1 MRKITA
7 KRARGSAIMTLVAVP
22 FGLKAAAG
30 YANTIRRPDFNRKKN
45 DPAYNGPIIIAEGDF
60 WFCHPAEFPF
70 APTDSPKDLISWLA
84 QEFAV
89 LDVGVPGALAA
100 QYRDQFF
107 GLEGNA
113 GLRQELLT
121 HQPDILLLSGGG
133 NDLLGD
139 LEKHLPLNDRP
150 LEQYLAGDF
159 RKVMDGVIPDL
170 EWVARKS
177 VETVTTKD
185 LAIIF
190 NGYDVAVPG
199 GGKGGDWLR
208 GPMTRLGIPA
218 GKQGRLVDLM
228 IKRFNEA
235 LRDLTKRLRQDFGGV
250 AGRFA
255 VADTVGVT
263 GVYRWYNEIHPNSEG
278 FRDVAARFR
287 RSILQ
292 AVPLVA

>member
-1 MRKITA
+1 
-7 KRARGSAIMTLVAVP
+7 MTLVAVP
-22 FGLKAAAG
+22 FGLEAAAG
-30 YANTIRRPDFNRKKN
+30 YANTIRRAAFNRKKN
-45 DPAYNGPIIIAEGDF
+45 DPAYNGPIIIAEGDS
-60 WFCHPAEFPF
+60 WFCYPAEFPF
-70 APTDSPKDLISWLA
+70 APADSPKDMIRWLA
-84 QEFAV
+84 EEFAI

-100 QYRDQFF
+100 QYRDQFAGF
-107 GLEGNA
+107 DGNG

-121 HQPDILLLSGGG
+121 HKPDILLLSGGG

-139 LEKHLPLNDRP
+139 LERHLPGGDRP
-150 LEQYLAGDF
+150 LEQYLAGGF
-159 RKVMDGVIPDL
+159 RKVMDGVIRDL
-170 EWVARKS
+170 EWVARRS

-185 LAIIF
+185 LAVIF
-190 NGYDVAVPG
+190 NGYDEAVP
-199 GGKGGDWLR
+199 GKGGDWLQ

-235 LRDLTKRLRQDFGGV
+235 LRDLTKRLDRDFGGTP
-250 AGRFA
+250 GRFA

-263 GVYRWYNEIHPNSEG
+263 GRSRWYNEIHPNSEG

>member
-1 MRKITA
+1 
-7 KRARGSAIMTLVAVP
+7 MTLVAVP
-22 FGLKAAAG
+22 FGLEAAAG
-30 YANTIRRPDFNRKKN
+30 YANTLRRITFEQKKN
-45 DPAYNGPIIIAEGDF
+45 DPGYNGPIIIAEGDS
-60 WFCHPAEFPF
+60 WFCYPAEYPL
-70 APTDSPKDLISWLA
+70 APAGSPKDLIRWLA
-84 QEFAV
+84 EEFAI

-107 GLEGNA
+107 GFEAKA
-113 GLRQELLT
+113 GLHQELLT

-139 LEKHLPLNDRP
+139 LEKHLPPGNRP
-150 LEQYLAGDF
+150 LEEYLAGDF
-159 RKVMDGVIPDL
+159 RKVMDGVIRDL

-185 LAIIF
+185 LAVIL
-190 NGYDVAVPG
+190 NGYDEAVP
-199 GGKGGDWLR
+199 GKGGDWLL
-208 GPMTRLGIPA
+208 GPMTRLGIPL

-228 IKRFNEA
+228 IKRFNDA
-235 LRDLTKRLRQDFGGV
+235 LRALTKRLDRDFGGV
-250 AGRFA
+250 PGRFA

-263 GVYRWYNEIHPNSEG
+263 GRHRWYNEIHPNSEG

-292 AVPLVA
+292 AVPLVV